1 MRESME
7 NADIFARV
15 WQRPEYF
22 IAFGFGS
29 GLSTVA
35 PGTMGTLAAIPLY
48 LAVSKLAL
56 PLYLVI
62 VAIFYVLGVYVCERV
77 SRDLGENDYS
87 GIVWD
92 EIVGYL
98 LTMAFVPM
106 SLSALLLGFVLFRV
120 FDIIKPPPIRQ
131 IEARVGGGQG
141 VMLDDVLAAIPAG
154 LILVVVSS
162 IITL

>member
-15 WQRPEYF
+15 WQRPDYF

-29 GLSTVA
+29 GLSPVA

-48 LAVSKLAL
+48 LALSKLAL
-56 PLYLVI
+56 PLYLAV
-62 VAIFYVLGVYVCERV
+62 VVVFYILGVYVCDRV

-98 LTMAFVPM
+98 LTMAFAPM
-106 SLSALLLGFVLFRV
+106 SMISVVLGFILFRV

-141 VMLDDVLAAIPAG
+141 VMLDDVLAAIPSG
-154 LILVVVSS
+154 IILLILSLL
-162 IITL
+162 IKL

>member
-15 WQRPEYF
+15 WQRPDYF

-29 GLSTVA
+29 GLSPIA

-48 LAVSKLAL
+48 LVLSKCAL
-56 PLYLVI
+56 PVYLLI
-62 VAIFYVLGVYVCERV
+62 VAAFYILGVYVCGRV
-77 SRDLGENDYS
+77 SRDLGEDDYS

-106 SLSALLLGFVLFRV
+106 SITALILGFMLFRA

-131 IEARVGGGQG
+131 IEERVAGGQG
-141 VMLDDVLAAIPAG
+141 VMLDDVVAAIPAG
-154 LILVVVSS
+154 MILVVLGLL
-162 IITL
+162 IKL